1 MRFKP
6 VFSRIEVFV
15 ARIHVCVRS
24 LIKTLVFVYSIAARM
39 EVILSNIYESNLS
52 VRCDEDFGIVGEDYF
67 FEQ

>member
-1 MRFKP
+1 M
-6 VFSRIEVFV
+6 